1 MIGYYAITAVL
12 TLLGL
17 IVLMCSYERK
27 KLNHYS
33 IVVQLLMT
41 IACGGYLAL
50 ALSQTVSEAALANKL
65 CYLGGCFLPP
75 LWLMLICTV
84 CNLQF
89 NRWVK
94 ALMYAYSFF
103 VYGLV
108 LSIGYSDFY
117 YEEMFLE
124 QYKGVTVLGHTYGP
138 GHSFF
143 YVILYGYMMI
153 QIALLVYTLRT
164 KKSVS
169 RKNLWALIIM
179 EISNVGSF
187 VASRWLDSAV
197 EIMPLMYLLDTV
209 ILLYLQ
215 YRGTLYNVEENFAE
229 NFAKQETYGYL
240 MLDNQS
246 RYLGCNPMVGR
257 ILPAIAD
264 CVIDRSI
271 LDVTGMKTVQEW
283 LEQYTTEGKEYYD
296 YEYGG
301 KHYECRVER
310 LCYRNRPLGYM
321 VELREDTVKELFI
334 QTVTALSE
342 AVDAKDRY
350 TSGHSKRVA
359 DYAGKIAARMGKS
372 KEEQEEIYRAGLL
385 HDVGKIRIPAEII
398 NKPGRLTDEE
408 YNIIKIHPVTGYH
421 ILQGI
426 SEDSVIAIAAKYHH
440 ERYDGKG
447 YPNGLSGEN
456 IPEVARILGVADAYD
471 AMASNRSYRKSLPQ
485 EVVRE
490 EIEKGK
496 CTQFDPQIADIMLQ
510 MMDEDTEYLMKEADA
525 TKKRVLT
532 VDDEMM
538 NNKIIAHIMKDEP
551 KYEVISAES
560 GKEALRLLG
569 SQSFDLILLDVKM
582 PEMDGLETL
591 RHIREKYRTP
601 VVLMTSDK
609 TLEAATEFAELGCDD
624 FITKPVLPLLI
635 KEIVHTMTERTKSL

>member
-1 MIGYYAITAVL
+1 MIGYYAATTLL
-12 TLLGL
+12 TLFGL
-17 IVLMCSYERK
+17 ILLMCSYERK

-33 IVVQLLMT
+33 IMVELLMT
-41 IACGGYLAL
+41 IANGGYLAL
-50 ALSQTVSEAALANKL
+50 ALSQNVSEAALANKL
-65 CYLGGCFLPP
+65 CYLGGCFIPP

-84 CNLQF
+84 CNLQL

-94 ALMYAYSFF
+94 ALMYAYSFM
-103 VYGLV
+103 VYGMV
-108 LSIGYSDFY
+108 LTIGYNTFY
-117 YEEMFLE
+117 YDTMVLE
-124 QYKGVTVLGHTYGP
+124 QYKGATVLVHTYGP
-138 GHSFF
+138 GHAFF
-143 YVILYGYMMI
+143 YVILYGYMLI
-153 QIALLVYTLRT
+153 QIALLVYTMLT
-164 KKSVS
+164 KKAVS

-179 EISNVGSF
+179 EIVNVGSF
-187 VASRWLDSAV
+187 VVSRWLNSAV
-197 EIMPLMYLLDTV
+197 EIMPVMYMLDTI
-209 ILLYLQ
+209 ILMYLQ

-240 MLDNQS
+240 MLDNQR
-246 RYLGCNPMVGR
+246 RYLGCNPMVER
-257 ILPAIAD
+257 ILPAIQD

-271 LDVTGMKTVQEW
+271 LDVAGMKTVQEW
-283 LEQYTTEGKEYYD
+283 LELYETEGKEYYD
-296 YEYGG
+296 YEHGG

-310 LCYRNRPLGYM
+310 LCYRNRSLGYM

-359 DYAGKIAARMGKS
+359 DYARKIAARMGKS

-447 YPNGLSGEN
+447 YPNGLAGEN

-496 CTQFDPQIADIMLQ
+496 GTQFDPQIADIMLQ
-510 MMDEDTEYLMKEADA
+510 MMDEDTEYLMKEVDA
-525 TKKRVLT
+525 LKKRVLT

-538 NNKIIAHIMKDEP
+538 NNKIITHIMKDEP

-635 KEIVHTMTERTKSL
+635 KEIVHTMTERSSL

>member
-1 MIGYYAITAVL
+1 MIGYYAATTLL
-12 TLLGL
+12 TLFGL
-17 IVLMCSYERK
+17 ILLMCSYERK

-33 IVVQLLMT
+33 IMVELLMT
-41 IACGGYLAL
+41 IANGGYLAL
-50 ALSQTVSEAALANKL
+50 ALSQNVSEAALANKL
-65 CYLGGCFLPP
+65 CYLGGCFIPP

-84 CNLQF
+84 CNLQL

-94 ALMYAYSFF
+94 ALMYAYSFM
-103 VYGLV
+103 VYGMV
-108 LSIGYSDFY
+108 LTIGYNTFY
-117 YEEMFLE
+117 YDTMVLE
-124 QYKGVTVLGHTYGP
+124 QYKGATVLVHTYGP
-138 GHSFF
+138 GHAFF
-143 YVILYGYMMI
+143 YVILYGYMLI
-153 QIALLVYTLRT
+153 QIALLVYTMLT
-164 KKSVS
+164 KKAVS

-179 EISNVGSF
+179 EIVNVGSF
-187 VASRWLDSAV
+187 VVSRWLNSAV
-197 EIMPLMYLLDTV
+197 EIMPVMYMLDTI
-209 ILLYLQ
+209 ILMYLQ

-240 MLDNQS
+240 MLDNQR
-246 RYLGCNPMVGR
+246 RYLGCNPMVER
-257 ILPAIAD
+257 ILPAIQD

-271 LDVTGMKTVQEW
+271 LDVAGMKTVQEW
-283 LEQYTTEGKEYYD
+283 LELYETEGKEYYD
-296 YEYGG
+296 YEHGG

-310 LCYRNRPLGYM
+310 LCYRNRSLGYM

-359 DYAGKIAARMGKS
+359 DYARKIAARMGKS

-447 YPNGLSGEN
+447 YPNGLAGEN

-496 CTQFDPQIADIMLQ
+496 GTQFDPQIADIMLQ
-510 MMDEDTEYLMKEADA
+510 MMDEDTEYLMKEVDA
-525 TKKRVLT
+525 LKKRVLT

-538 NNKIIAHIMKDEP
+538 NNKIITHIMKDEP

-609 TLEAATEFAELGCDD
+609 TMEAATDFAELGCDD

-635 KEIVHTMTERTKSL
+635 KEIVHTMTERSSL

>member
-1 MIGYYAITAVL
+1 MIGYYAATTLL
-12 TLLGL
+12 TLFGL
-17 IVLMCSYERK
+17 ILLMCSYERK

-33 IVVQLLMT
+33 IMVELLMT
-41 IACGGYLAL
+41 IANGGYLAL
-50 ALSQTVSEAALANKL
+50 ALSQNVSEAALANKL
-65 CYLGGCFLPP
+65 CYLGGCFIPP

-84 CNLQF
+84 CNLQL

-94 ALMYAYSFF
+94 ALMYAYSFM
-103 VYGLV
+103 VYGMV
-108 LSIGYSDFY
+108 LTIGYNTFY
-117 YEEMFLE
+117 YDTMVLE
-124 QYKGVTVLGHTYGP
+124 QYKGATVLVHTYGP
-138 GHSFF
+138 GHAFF
-143 YVILYGYMMI
+143 YVILYGYMLI
-153 QIALLVYTLRT
+153 QIALLVYTMLT
-164 KKSVS
+164 KKAVS

-179 EISNVGSF
+179 EIVNVGSF
-187 VASRWLDSAV
+187 VVSRWLNSAV
-197 EIMPLMYLLDTV
+197 EIMPVMYMLDTI
-209 ILLYLQ
+209 ILMYLQ

-240 MLDNQS
+240 MLDNQR
-246 RYLGCNPMVGR
+246 RYLGCNPMVER
-257 ILPAIAD
+257 ILPATQD

-271 LDVTGMKTVQEW
+271 LDVAGMKTVQEW
-283 LEQYTTEGKEYYD
+283 LELYETEGKEYYD
-296 YEYGG
+296 YEHGG

-310 LCYRNRPLGYM
+310 LCYRNRSLGYM

-359 DYAGKIAARMGKS
+359 DYARKIAARMGKS

-447 YPNGLSGEN
+447 YPNGLAGEN

-496 CTQFDPQIADIMLQ
+496 GTQFDPQIADIMLQ
-510 MMDEDTEYLMKEADA
+510 MMDEDTEYLMKEVDA
-525 TKKRVLT
+525 LKKRVLT

-538 NNKIIAHIMKDEP
+538 NNKIITHIMKDEP

-635 KEIVHTMTERTKSL
+635 KEIVHTMTERSSL

>member
-1 MIGYYAITAVL
+1 MITYYAGMAAL
-12 TLLGL
+12 TLICFLLLVGN
-17 IVLMCSYERK
+17 YELK
-27 KLNHYS
+27 KMNHYS
-33 IVVQLLMT
+33 VIILLLMT
-41 IACGGYLAL
+41 IANGGYLII
-50 ALSQTVSEAALANKL
+50 ALSETLSEAVLANKL

-75 LWLMLICTV
+75 LWLLLICTI
-84 CNLQF
+84 CNYNLK
-89 NRWVK
+89 RWIRN
-94 ALMYAYSFF
+94 LLYGYSFM
-103 VYGLV
+103 VYAMV
-108 LSIGYSDFY
+108 LTIGYNDFY
-117 YEEMFLE
+117 YKEAFLE
-124 QYKGVTVLGHTYGP
+124 SYKGATVLGHTYGP
-138 GHSFF
+138 GHAFF
-143 YVILYGYMMI
+143 YVILYGYVLI
-153 QIALLVYTLRT
+153 QIFLLAYTLTR
-164 KKSVS
+164 KKAVS

-179 EISNVGSF
+179 ELLNLGTFVVG
-187 VASRWLDSAV
+187 RWLNSAV
-197 EIMPLMYLLDTV
+197 EVMPAMYVLDSI

-215 YRGTLYNVEENFAE
+215 YRGFLYNVEDNIAE

-240 MLDNQS
+240 MLDNQ
-246 RYLGCNPMVGR
+246 RKYLGCNPMVEK
-257 ILPAIAD
+257 ILPAVTECI
-264 CVIDRSI
+264 IDRSI
-271 LDVTGMKTVQEW
+271 KEVTGMEIVNAW
-283 LEQYTTEGKEYYD
+283 LEQYNAEGKRYYD
-296 YEYGG
+296 YEHKD

-310 LCYRNRPLGYM
+310 ICYRNRPLGYM

-359 DYAGKIAARMGKS
+359 DYARRIAARMGKS

-456 IPEVARILGVADAYD
+456 IPEVARILGVADSYD
-471 AMASNRSYRKSLPQ
+471 AMASNRSYRNALPQ
-485 EVVRE
+485 DVVRN
-490 EIEKGK
+490 EIEKGRG
-496 CTQFDPQIADIMLQ
+496 TQFDPQIADVMLE
-510 MMDEDTEYLMKEADA
+510 MISEDTSYGMKETDSL
-525 TKKRVLT
+525 KRRVLT
-532 VDDEMM
+532 VDDEAM

-551 KYEVISAES
+551 RYEIVQAGS
-560 GKEALRLLG
+560 GKQALELLEQ
-569 SQSFDLILLDVKM
+569 QSFDLILLDVRM

-591 RHIREKYRTP
+591 RRIREKYRVP
-601 VVLMTSDK
+601 VVLMTSDR

-635 KEIVHTMTERTKSL
+635 KEIVHTMTERVSI

>member
-1 MIGYYAITAVL
+1 MIGYYAATTLL
-12 TLLGL
+12 TLFGL
-17 IVLMCSYERK
+17 ILLMCSYERK

-33 IVVQLLMT
+33 IMVELLMT
-41 IACGGYLAL
+41 IANGGYLAL
-50 ALSQTVSEAALANKL
+50 ALSQNVSEAALANKL
-65 CYLGGCFLPP
+65 CYLGGCFIPP

-84 CNLQF
+84 CNLQL

-94 ALMYAYSFF
+94 ALMYAYSFM
-103 VYGLV
+103 VYGMV
-108 LSIGYSDFY
+108 LTIGYNTFY
-117 YEEMFLE
+117 YDTMVLE
-124 QYKGVTVLGHTYGP
+124 QYKGATVLVHTYGP
-138 GHSFF
+138 GHAFF
-143 YVILYGYMMI
+143 YVILYGYMLI
-153 QIALLVYTLRT
+153 QIALLVYTMLT
-164 KKSVS
+164 KKAVS

-179 EISNVGSF
+179 EIVNVGSF
-187 VASRWLDSAV
+187 VVSRWLNSAV
-197 EIMPLMYLLDTV
+197 EIMPVMYMLDTI
-209 ILLYLQ
+209 ILMYLQ

-240 MLDNQS
+240 MLDNQR
-246 RYLGCNPMVGR
+246 RYLGCNPMVER
-257 ILPAIAD
+257 ILPAIQD

-271 LDVTGMKTVQEW
+271 LDVAGMKTVQEW
-283 LEQYTTEGKEYYD
+283 LELYETEGKEYYD
-296 YEYGG
+296 YEHGG

-310 LCYRNRPLGYM
+310 LCYRNRSLGYM

-359 DYAGKIAARMGKS
+359 DYARKIAARMGKS

-447 YPNGLSGEN
+447 YPNGLAGEN

-496 CTQFDPQIADIMLQ
+496 GTQFDPQIADIMLQ
-510 MMDEDTEYLMKEADA
+510 MMDEDTEYLMKEVDA
-525 TKKRVLT
+525 LKKRVLT

-538 NNKIIAHIMKDEP
+538 NNKIITHIMKDEP

-609 TLEAATEFAELGCDD
+609 TMEAATEFAELGCDD

-635 KEIVHTMTERTKSL
+635 KEIVHTMTERSSL

>member
-197 EIMPLMYLLDTV
+197 EIKPLMYLLDTV

-496 CTQFDPQIADIMLQ
+496 GTQFDPQIADIMLQ

-591 RHIREKYRTP
+591 RHIRENYRTP